1 MPKKGIDNLIPVR
14 SEDEAREKGRKGGVA
29 SGKARRKKKAL
40 RESMEALLVSTLKD
54 DELIEKFAKF
64 GFKKGMTMQEAIA
77 AAMIS
82 QAAKGSVKAYVAI
95 KDTIEPKDGEAE
107 SGGVRVI
114 VEEKVQDLSEGA
126 PDD

>member
-1 MPKKGIDNLIPVR
+1 MPKDGKDNLIPVR
-14 SEDEAREKGRKGGVA
+14 SENEAREKGRKGGVA

-95 KDTIEPKDGEAE
+95 KDTVEPKDGEAE

-114 VEEKVQDLSEGA
+114 VEGKVQDLSEGA